1 MNEDNRPDD
10 TENESEKFLYA
21 VGDVY
26 YAKVRFKDLE
36 GNYRPQ
42 GAKWRPIVA
51 LYDFN
56 ENEVAFYM
64 ITSTTTGY
72 LSERFGCQI
81 QDLESAGL
89 TKPSMVRLGVGFRYG
104 LDEPDPI
111 GNRKGALSTK
121 DMVRIIDAYERIS
134 RQERIRTQE
143 QIENAKS
150 NDNQQEKNF
159 RKNDFEQER

>member
-1 MNEDNRPDD
+1 MSEVNRPDD
-10 TENESEKFLYA
+10 EEKEFEKFLYDI
-21 VGDVY
+21 GDVY
-26 YAKVRFKDLE
+26 YGKVRFKDLE

-42 GAKWRPIVA
+42 GEKWRPIVA

-81 QDLESAGL
+81 HDLESAGL

-104 LDEPDPI
+104 IDEPDPI
-111 GNRKGALSTK
+111 GNRKGALSTD
-121 DMVRIIDAYERIS
+121 DMVRITDAYERIS

-143 QIENAKS
+143 QMNNAKTYE
-150 NDNQQEKNF
+150 NQKEQPPQK
-159 RKNDFEQER
+159 KDFEQER

>member
-1 MNEDNRPDD
+1 MSDKKRPD
-10 TENESEKFLYA
+10 ESEENLFA

-26 YAKVRFKDLE
+26 YANVRFKDLE

-42 GAKWRPIVA
+42 GEKWRPVVA

-89 TKPSMVRLGVGFRYG
+89 TKPSMVRLGVGFRYD
-104 LDEPDPI
+104 LNEPNPL
-111 GNRKGALSTK
+111 GGRKGELSTD
-121 DMVRIIDAYERIS
+121 DMIRIVDAYERIS

-143 QIENAKS
+143 QMNNAKTYE
-150 NDNQQEKNF
+150 NQKEQPPPK
-159 RKNDFEQER
+159 KDFEQER

>member
-1 MNEDNRPDD
+1 MNEEERPDKTLD
-10 TENESEKFLYA
+10 DLFA
-21 VGDVY
+21 IGDVY

-42 GAKWRPIVA
+42 GEKWRPVVS

-81 QDLESAGL
+81 FDLESAGL
-89 TKPSMVRLGVGFRYG
+89 TKPSLVRLGVGFRYD
-104 LDEPDPI
+104 LNEPNPLGERI
-111 GNRKGALSTK
+111 GALSTD
-121 DMVRIIDAYERIS
+121 DMVRTIDAYERIS

-143 QIENAKS
+143 QMNNAKL
-150 NDNQQEKNF
+150 QENSK
-159 RKNDFEQER
+159 EQHPSKEDIEHER